1 MNVQGRYYYNL
12 TCKDTQRDQTVWY
25 LDDETYLKYMTLNV
39 FGKDVPANFSEDVSE
54 EDEEEEK
61 IKA

>member
-12 TCKDTQRDQTVWY
+12 TCKDAPRDQTVWY
-25 LDDETYLKYMTLNV
+25 LDDETYGKYMTLNV
-39 FGKDVPANFSEDVSE
+39 YGKNVPANFSEDVSE